1 MITAYDYTSGLLCD
15 QAGADILLVGDSVG
29 MVVLGHDT
37 TVPVTMDD
45 MIHHVKAVR
54 RSTQRPLIVG
64 DMPFGSYLDP
74 ASAATN
80 ACRLIKEGGCDAV
93 KLEGGVN
100 MVSRVRAITNNG
112 MAVQGHIGLLP
123 QHVNSIGGYRVQG
136 KTSVD
141 AMRLMED
148 ALALQEA
155 GCFSIVLEMVP
166 DEVAYAIT
174 NALDIPTIGI
184 GAGPRTSGQV
194 QVFHD
199 VVGLY
204 DKLVPKFS
212 KQYATLSVDVTRAV
226 GEYCDEVRSG
236 EFPTIESHS
245 FTMPSVQ
252 LELFREEME
261 DQYPTVTRRMVEE
274 KEEKEKKEKKEKKM
288 QEKEENALGGGG
300 RLASGVSSEHRA
312 REQAMVASSILA
324 EQWRRSMIQSYHQEA
339 RTQQQL
345 QAPPPTTMLSSRRY
359 SSLSEQPKS
368 SNSEQEQEGQEGQE
382 QEGQLVVVRD
392 IDNLRSLRRSLL
404 LHRDCSS
411 SSSTPPTIGFVPTMG
426 SLHEGHL
433 SLIRRAKECN
443 DIVIV
448 SIYVNPTQFNA
459 NDDLDVYP
467 RVLEQDVSLL
477 KEMEVDVVYAP
488 SESLYHR
495 KHQTWVL
502 PDIDG
507 SYDEGSS
514 RPGFF
519 RGVATVVTKLLQ
531 QVQPNVVYFGQKD
544 AQQCAVLQDLV
555 RDLDIGIMTGE
566 NGMQVEIVPTVR
578 EHDGLA
584 MSSRN
589 AYLSEEERKLAPGL
603 YQALQVGSEV
613 VLSGAADGVDNDVTV
628 TVGDVKRQ
636 VLEYLNE
643 NGINEVEYVT
653 VADVRTTAPMSD
665 DQGCGDGYGGAG
677 RLMIATSA
685 RIGTTRLID
694 NIVV

>member
-37 TVPVTMDD
+37 TVPVTMED

-93 KLEGGVN
+93 KLEGGYE

-155 GCFSIVLEMVP
+155 GCFSIVLEFVP
-166 DEVAYAIT
+166 YEVAYAIT

-226 GEYCDEVRSG
+226 GQYCDEVRSG

-261 DQYPTVTRRMVEE
+261 DQYPTATRRMVVE
-274 KEEKEKKEKKEKKM
+274 
-288 QEKEENALGGGG
+288 EENILGGGG

-368 SNSEQEQEGQEGQE
+368 SNSKQEQE
-382 QEGQLVVVRD
+382 QEGQLVVIRD

-404 LHRDCSS
+404 LHRNCSS

-477 KEMEVDVVYAP
+477 KELEVDVVYAP

-603 YQALQVGSEV
+603 YQALQVGSEL

-665 DQGCGDGYGGAG
+665 DQGCGDGYYGGAG
-677 RLMIATSA
+677 RLMIATAA